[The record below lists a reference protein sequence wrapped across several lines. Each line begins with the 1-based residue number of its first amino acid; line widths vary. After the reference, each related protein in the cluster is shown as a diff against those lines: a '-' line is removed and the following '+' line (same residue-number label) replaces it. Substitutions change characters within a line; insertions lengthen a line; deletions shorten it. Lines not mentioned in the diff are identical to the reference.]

1 VTSPKIKAD
10 AAAAV
15 KTLGI
20 TSITDQIE
28 SLPVSPTDDEL
39 RLQLFRV
46 IYSSPTLEK
55 YAIQAVPPIHIIVK
69 NGHVTLEGTV
79 AAQAEKNQ
87 AELEASALPG
97 VISLKNNL
105 RVEKQAAA

>member
-1 VTSPKIKAD
+1 VTSPKIKVD

-15 KTLGI
+15 KALGI
-20 TSITDQIE
+20 ASVTDQIE
-28 SLPVSPTDDEL
+28 SLPVSVTDDEL

-79 AAQAEKNQ
+79 SAQAERNQ
-87 AELEASALPG
+87 AEIEASAVSG
-97 VISLKNNL
+97 VIALNNNL
-105 RVEKQAAA
+105 RVQKQAA